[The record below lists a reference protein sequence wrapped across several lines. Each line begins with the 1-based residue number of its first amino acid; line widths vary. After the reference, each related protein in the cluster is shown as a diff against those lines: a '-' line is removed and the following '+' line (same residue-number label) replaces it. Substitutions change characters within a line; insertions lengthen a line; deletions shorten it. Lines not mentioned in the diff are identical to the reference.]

1 MDTKING
8 TKQYTQK
15 WWQNKITRMYKIN
28 DNRIMQID
36 LLN

>member
-1 MDTKING
+1 M
-8 TKQYTQK
+8 KQYTQK
-15 WWQNKITRMYKIN
+15 RWQNKITRIYKTN